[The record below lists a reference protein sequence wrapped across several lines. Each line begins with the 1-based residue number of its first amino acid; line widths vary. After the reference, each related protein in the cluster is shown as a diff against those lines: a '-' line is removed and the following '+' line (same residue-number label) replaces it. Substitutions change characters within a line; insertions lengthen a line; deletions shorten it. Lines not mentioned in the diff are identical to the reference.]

1 MDICVDDPEARLA
14 RQLDRQINE
23 ELRRA
28 RQQMRK
34 THKLL
39 LLGTGES
46 GKTTFVKQMK
56 ILYGGGFTEEEKAGY
71 RVDIINNLVDG
82 MRELVEGMATLKI
95 QFEGGEAFQS
105 LGRDLLG
112 YKHREG
118 SHELGPGIGATMKRL
133 WKDAGVKECFARRHQ
148 LQIPDC
154 VGFFLD
160 NIDRITAEEYEP
172 TNEDILLA
180 RKQTTGVVEHSFTF
194 DEGTSEEMTL
204 VFVDV
209 AGQRNNRKKWID
221 QFDNVTAVIF
231 LVAVSEYNQVLWE
244 DANTNRLI
252 ESQNVFKEM
261 LNNEYFTET
270 KFILFLNKKDLFET
284 KIKDGQHLKTNF
296 PKFTGPEGDVD
307 AAMKYI
313 KDTFLAG
320 PDKDRKRITPFDT
333 VAVDPKNI
341 KLVFLEVKNV
351 IFERIIFGG
360 DVA

>member
-1 MDICVDDPEARLA
+1 
-14 RQLDRQINE
+14 
-23 ELRRA
+23 
-28 RQQMRK
+28 
-34 THKLL
+34 
-39 LLGTGES
+39 
-46 GKTTFVKQMK
+46 MK

-95 QFEGGEAFQS
+95 QFEGGEAIES

-172 TNEDILLA
+172 TNEVRLQNSKNSHLPLYQDILLA

-231 LVAVSEYNQVLWE
+231 LVAVSEYNQV
-244 DANTNRLI
+244 
-252 ESQNVFKEM
+252 
-261 LNNEYFTET
+261 
-270 KFILFLNKKDLFET
+270 
-284 KIKDGQHLKTNF
+284 
-296 PKFTGPEGDVD
+296 
-307 AAMKYI
+307 
-313 KDTFLAG
+313 
-320 PDKDRKRITPFDT
+320 
-333 VAVDPKNI
+333 
-341 KLVFLEVKNV
+341 
-351 IFERIIFGG
+351 IFSL
-360 DVA
+360 